1 MIKCAGANANRTAEG
16 SARDLQECCA
26 ARTRGD
32 GGLGARE
39 SVLPELRHNDLRPST
54 GKRSCVDYLCSHC
67 QTTFQL
73 KSQSR
78 AFSLRIVDAA
88 YESMVRAIRE
98 NRTPALFALHYSVPK
113 WEVENVIVIPDFAFP
128 LSAIERRPPLS
139 ATARRAG
146 WVGCNIRL
154 DAIPDDAK
162 IRVVVSGVPVSRGA
176 VRRQYTRVKPLAKL
190 DVEQRGWT
198 LDVLNVV
205 RSLGTDRFSLSD
217 VYRHVGALSR
227 LHPRNRHVRDKIRQ
241 QLQVLR
247 DLGLLTFLGG
257 GQYRIL

>member
-1 MIKCAGANANRTAEG
+1 MQTALPSAGLDAYKSGAQRARVATEAWAHENLYCPNCGTTTLDRAPVNAPA
-16 SARDLQECCA
+16 
-26 ARTRGD
+26 
-32 GGLGARE
+32 
-39 SVLPELRHNDLRPST
+39 
-54 GKRSCVDYLCSHC
+54 VDYLCARC
-67 QTTFQL
+67 RTTFQL

-78 AFSLRIVDAA
+78 ALSLRIADAA
-88 YESMVRAIRE
+88 YEPMVRAIRE
-98 NRTPALFALHYSVPK
+98 NRTPALFALHYSVAR
-113 WEVENVIVIPDFAFP
+113 WEVENVIVIPHFAFP

-162 IRVVVSGVPVSRGA
+162 IRVVVSGAPVPQEA
-176 VRRQYTRVKPLAKL
+176 VQRQYARVKPLAKL
-190 DVEQRGWT
+190 DIEQRGWT

-217 VYRHVGALSR
+217 VYRHADALSR

-247 DLGLLTFLGG
+247 DFRLLKFLGS
-257 GQYRIL
+257 GQYRLP

>member
-1 MIKCAGANANRTAEG
+1 VQTALPRAGLDIYKSGAQRARVATEAWTHENLYCPNCGTAPL
-16 SARDLQECCA
+16 D
-26 ARTRGD
+26 RTRVN
-32 GGLGARE
+32 A
-39 SVLPELRHNDLRPST
+39 PAA
-54 GKRSCVDYLCSHC
+54 DYLCSGC
-67 QTTFQL
+67 QITFQL

-98 NRTPALFALHYSVPK
+98 NRTPALFALHYSAPR
-113 WEVENVIVIPDFAFP
+113 WEVENVIVIPHFAFP

-162 IRVVVSGVPVSRGA
+162 IRVVVSGAPLPQEA
-176 VRRQYTRVKPLAKL
+176 VQRQYARVKPLAGL

-205 RSLGTDRFSLSD
+205 RSLGTERFSLSD
-217 VYRHVGALSR
+217 VYRHVDALSR

-257 GQYRIL
+257 GQYRIS

>member
-1 MIKCAGANANRTAEG
+1 VYKSGAQRARVATEAWAHENLYCPNCATASLDRAPINAPA
-16 SARDLQECCA
+16 
-26 ARTRGD
+26 
-32 GGLGARE
+32 
-39 SVLPELRHNDLRPST
+39 
-54 GKRSCVDYLCSHC
+54 VDYLCPSC
-67 QTTFQL
+67 RITFQL

-78 AFSLRIVDAA
+78 VFSLRIVDAA

-98 NRTPALFALHYSVPK
+98 NRTPALFALHYSVPN
-113 WEVENVIVIPDFAFP
+113 WEVENVIVIPHFAFP

-162 IRVVVSGVPVSRGA
+162 IRVVVSGIPVSRGA
-176 VRRQYTRVKPLAKL
+176 VRQQYTRVKPLAKL

-198 LDVLNVV
+198 LDVLNAV
-205 RSLGTDRFSLSD
+205 RSLGVDRFSLSD
-217 VYRHVGALSR
+217 VYRHIDALSR

-257 GQYRIL
+257 GHYRVS